1 MKSRV
6 EDNKSIGVYCIYNK
20 VNGKRYIGVSINI
33 GKRIISQKCNLNQK
47 NTKRANSFIIEDWH
61 NFGSENFDY
70 VVLERLENK
79 DKNFLLER
87 ELYWMDFY
95 KTCES
100 EFGYNLRRDSS
111 KGMEL
116 HELTRKKMSESHKKR
131 YENEE
136 ERIKFGESS
145 RKFWKEN
152 PEIKE
157 QMKKKLQKIH
167 SKYEF
172 HQLNKETNELIK
184 VWETISDIM
193 DSNPNYKKHNIYA
206 VCSGEK
212 PSIYG
217 YKWKKYLKKV

>member
-20 VNGKRYIGVSINI
+20 INNKRYIGVSINI
-33 GKRIISQKCNLNQK
+33 GKRIISQKCNLNQSNK
-47 NTKRANSFIIEDWH
+47 KRVNDFLIKEWH
-61 NFGSENFDY
+61 EFGSENFDY
-70 VVLERLENK
+70 LVLERIESK
-79 DKNFLLER
+79 DRKFLLER

-95 KTCES
+95 RTCES

-111 KGMEL
+111 EGMEL
-116 HELTRKKMSESHKKR
+116 HELTRKKMSASHKKR
-131 YENEE
+131 YENKEV
-136 ERIKFGESS
+136 RLQFGEKS

-152 PEIKE
+152 PEVKE
-157 QMKKKLQKIH
+157 QMKRKLQKLH

-172 HQLNKETNELIK
+172 HQFDKVTNELIK
-184 VWETISDIM
+184 VWESISDVM
-193 DSNPNYKKHNIYA
+193 DANPTYKKHNIYA

-217 YKWKKYLKKV
+217 YKWCKYLKKV